1 MTLMVRMRE
10 KGQMTLPLEVRRQLG
25 LHQGDLLEA
34 SVKDGK
40 VLLELVAR
48 QGPTVVSVVY
58 NLDKLVGIVSLGGD
72 AVEDAARYAE

>member
-25 LHQGDLLEA
+25 LRQGDLLEA
-34 SVKDGK
+34 SVKDSK
-40 VLLELVAR
+40 VVLELVAR
-48 QGPTVVSVVY
+48 QEPTVVSVIY

-72 AVEDAARYAE
+72 AVEDAARHAE